1 MRILHT
7 SDWHLGRR
15 IDQHSLAEPHEKF
28 LSWLTDE
35 LLPKEKPDLIVIA
48 GDIYDRAIPP
58 TDAIELFEDT
68 LSKIRDLKIKTLI
81 TSGNHDS
88 RIRLGTNT
96 RFMESSGLYFR
107 TRLNQVD
114 MPIVIEHDEIML
126 LAYGIPYVEP
136 DVDTGEAGHQWNV
149 AATQTDVLQEAMRL
163 INLDVEA
170 RKKKTT
176 KSVKVTVASHAFV
189 MGASGSDSERNIKVG
204 GLGQADAAVF
214 EGADY
219 VAMGH
224 LHGPKHNI
232 KTVGSTILRYSG
244 SPIPFSFSERDHL
257 KQVLL
262 LTIDEKGVD
271 QKSIEV
277 CEVPQS
283 RKMSQFEGTL
293 SELTSSKFP
302 ATDNWVKI
310 VLTDKKILDDAGVTL
325 RRKFP
330 NLLELEF
337 RRLILAGTD
346 NAREG
351 VLLRDLRPEDVTRR
365 FVARVTDEE
374 VSVPIA
380 DAIDDCCSQVN
391 KENIQ
396 VNK

>member
-15 IDQHSLAEPHEKF
+15 IDQHSLAEPHERF

-35 LLPKEKPDLIVIA
+35 LLPEEKPDLIVVA

-68 LSKIRDLKIKTLI
+68 LSKIRELKIQTLI

-96 RFMESSGLYFR
+96 RFMESSGLHFR
-107 TRLNQVD
+107 TRLNQVAI
-114 MPIVIEHDEIML
+114 PVVIEHGEVIL
-126 LAYGIPYVEP
+126 LAYGIPYIEP
-136 DVDTGEAGHQWNV
+136 DVDTGDAPHQWNV

-170 RKKKTT
+170 RKKKSA
-176 KSVKVTVASHAFV
+176 KVVKVTVASHAFV
-189 MGASGSDSERNIKVG
+189 MGASASDSERNIKVG
-204 GLGQADAAVF
+204 GLGQADAGVF

-224 LHGPKHNI
+224 LHGPKHSI
-232 KTVGSTILRYSG
+232 KAAGSTVLRYSG

-257 KQVLL
+257 KQVLM

-271 QKSIEV
+271 HKSIEV
-277 CEVPQS
+277 CEVPQT
-283 RKMSQFEGTL
+283 RKMQQFEGTL

-302 ATDNWVKI
+302 ATENWVKI
-310 VLTDKKILDDAGVTL
+310 VLTDQKILDDAGVTL

-337 RRLILAGTD
+337 RRFVIGNSD
-346 NAREG
+346 SGRDG
-351 VLLRDLRPEDVTRR
+351 VLLSDLSPEEVTRR
-365 FVARVTDEE
+365 FVARVTAEKPTK
-374 VSVPIA
+374 SVA
-380 DAIDDCCSQVN
+380 DAIDDCCAMVN
-391 KENIQ
+391 SENIQ